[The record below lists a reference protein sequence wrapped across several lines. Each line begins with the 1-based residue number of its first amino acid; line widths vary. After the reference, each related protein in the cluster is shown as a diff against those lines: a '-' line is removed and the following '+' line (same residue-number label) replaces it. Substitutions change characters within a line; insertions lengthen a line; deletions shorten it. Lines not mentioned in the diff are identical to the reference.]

1 MMRVA
6 FLITIV
12 PGERTIMA
20 KQEAFGERI
29 DLKQFFEASVGALQN
44 VHKST
49 EVASQTIRHHR
60 ALVER
65 PRMNVTSTNRALADA
80 ARALTA
86 LWKT

>member
-1 MMRVA
+1 
-6 FLITIV
+6 
-12 PGERTIMA
+12 MA
-20 KQEAFGERI
+20 KQGAFGAQI

-44 VHKST
+44 VHRSG
-49 EVASQTIRHHR
+49 EVANQTIRHNR

-65 PRMNVTSTNRALADA
+65 TRMDVNLTNRALADA

>member
-1 MMRVA
+1 
-6 FLITIV
+6 
-12 PGERTIMA
+12 MA
-20 KQEAFGERI
+20 KQETFGAGV

-44 VHKST
+44 VHSSR
-49 EVASQTIRHHR
+49 ELANRTIRHNR

-65 PRMNVTSTNRALADA
+65 TRMDGTLTNRALADA